1 MPWLFRN
8 PRRNLVAPKSRYCSP
23 HMCAGAGPCQGFTAA
38 WSEQKMAQDRPIQR
52 TLEHGC
58 SSVPL
63 PRGANCEVRRSCLAV
78 TSSESSANTAAP
90 TGIRVLVVDDDPLS
104 SAFQSH
110 LVSLLGHQAQVL
122 TDANAALDVA
132 RARGCDLMLLDL
144 GMPQPDGFEVL
155 GQLREYEAAR
165 NLAPLPVIAVTGYA
179 SESDRLR
186 CLMAGFTD
194 HLAKPI
200 QAGTLSS
207 SIERALGPRGVTA
220 GGASDAERLR
230 ATVRRLAAVKPG
242 DRSFTPTVTES
253 FALRSAQLLEA
264 LRKAVAGSDLDQ
276 LARSAQALKSSAEFL
291 GASRLASMCTD
302 AERAGTDGDW
312 DRARELVM
320 AMDNEHQV
328 VLTLLFES
336 SR

>member
-1 MPWLFRN
+1 MN
-8 PRRNLVAPKSRYCSP
+8 PFEPSTDLPA
-23 HMCAGAGPCQGFTAA
+23 
-38 WSEQKMAQDRPIQR
+38 
-52 TLEHGC
+52 
-58 SSVPL
+58 SS
-63 PRGANCEVRRSCLAV
+63 
-78 TSSESSANTAAP
+78 AAP

-122 TDANAALDVA
+122 ADASAALQLA
-132 RARGCDLMLLDL
+132 TAGGCDLMLLDL
-144 GMPQPDGFEVL
+144 GMPHPDGFEVL
-155 GQLREYEAAR
+155 RRLREFEAAR
-165 NLAPLPVIAVTGYA
+165 EAAPLPVIAVTGYA

-200 QAGTLSS
+200 QAGSLSS
-207 SIERALGPRGVTA
+207 SIARALGPRGATA
-220 GGASDAERLR
+220 GAASDAERLR
-230 ATVRRLAAVKPG
+230 ATVRRLAEVKPG
-242 DRSFTPTVTES
+242 DRSFAPTVTES

-264 LRKAVAGSDLDQ
+264 LRTAVAGTDVEQ
-276 LARSAQALKSSAEFL
+276 FTRAARALKSSAEFL
-291 GASRLASMCTD
+291 GASRLAGMCGQ
-302 AERAGTDGDW
+302 AEQSAGDGHW
-312 DRARELVM
+312 TAAGELVA

>member
-1 MPWLFRN
+1 VN
-8 PRRNLVAPKSRYCSP
+8 
-23 HMCAGAGPCQGFTAA
+23 
-38 WSEQKMAQDRPIQR
+38 
-52 TLEHGC
+52 
-58 SSVPL
+58 
-63 PRGANCEVRRSCLAV
+63 
-78 TSSESSANTAAP
+78 SSEPSLSSAPP

-122 TDANAALDVA
+122 ADASAALDIA
-132 RARGCDLMLLDL
+132 TARGCDLLLLDL
-144 GMPQPDGFEVL
+144 GMPHPDGFEVL
-155 GQLREYEAAR
+155 RRLREFEAGHD
-165 NLAPLPVIAVTGYA
+165 LAPLPVIAVTGYA

-207 SIERALGPRGVTA
+207 SIARALGPRGA
-220 GGASDAERLR
+220 SNGAASDAERLR
-230 ATVRRLAAVKPG
+230 ATVRRLAEVKPG
-242 DRSFTPTVTES
+242 DRSFAPTVTES
-253 FALRSAQLLEA
+253 FALRSAQLLES
-264 LRKAVAGSDLDQ
+264 LRKAVASSDLEQ
-276 LARSAQALKSSAEFL
+276 LTRAARALKSSAEFL
-291 GASRLASMCTD
+291 GANRLAGMCAD
-302 AERAGTDGDW
+302 AELASTDGDW
-312 DRARELVM
+312 GRTRDLVA